1 MDSLNKIL
9 QILDA
14 ETYAHLIQDAGI
26 LVDVKVIQVLYELPF
41 VFPMLVDDFSKYST
55 FIKYQQRKKTIME
68 HSNDL
73 AKSVHGHIVMK
84 SDLLDE
90 VTGEVSD
97 LSYSIVRRIVFKHF
111 PGCLGRKSC

>member
-1 MDSLNKIL
+1 
-9 QILDA
+9 
-14 ETYAHLIQDAGI
+14 
-26 LVDVKVIQVLYELPF
+26 
-41 VFPMLVDDFSKYST
+41 MLVDDFSGYST